1 MDDAQ
6 RNFIDAYLGIPEPRI
21 LRYKDMIKYNPKT
34 QRMFVHAQDKI
45 AQKKIN
51 EIFEV
56 LELGVRLKD
65 GPCFPSL
72 VYKDGYV
79 RWCERRWT
87 EV

>member
-6 RNFIDAYLGIPEPRI
+6 RDFIDAYLDFPALHVI
-21 LRYKDMIKYNPKT
+21 RYKDMIRYNPQT
-34 QRMFVHAQDKI
+34 QRMFIHAQDKI
-45 AQKKIN
+45 AQRKIN

-56 LELGVRLKD
+56 LELGVKLVN

-79 RWCERRWT
+79 RRCEHTWT

>member
-1 MDDAQ
+1 MDDTQ
-6 RNFIDAYLGIPEPRI
+6 RDFIDAYLCFPAKV
-21 LRYKDMIKYNPKT
+21 LRYKDMIRYNPKT

-56 LELGVRLKD
+56 LQLGVRLVN

-79 RWCERRWT
+79 RRCVNKWT